1 VTEGIESGHTFDLT
15 WTPERTGNWL
25 FHCHMTSPSPTL
37 HPLDAKPTA
46 DAAGHDHSA
55 GMGGLVI
62 GITVLPGATPSAVP
76 VETKN
81 TRKLQLAI
89 SDNPEK
95 IPLYRLD
102 LSDPA
107 APQKPVKKKQ
117 PALLG
122 PPIILT
128 RGEPVEIEVKNQS
141 GNPTAIHWHGIEVES
156 YYDGV
161 PGWSGSGQQI
171 TPPVAPGTSFIA
183 HITPPRAGT
192 FIYHTHWHDET
203 QIRNG
208 LYGPL
213 IVLEP
218 GQKLDPD
225 QDRTFVFSVG
235 IYPPLGFAM
244 LINGQP
250 GPDPLPLHTGKR
262 YRFRLINITNDG
274 SDLRVRLLMK
284 DQPVSWRVIAKDG
297 ADLPVAQVVTSTA
310 DMFLAVGSTCDV
322 EVTLERPGPLGLQ
335 ISSEILAAVTMYPFF
350 ALPK

>member
-107 APQKPVKKKQ
+107 APAEAGEKK
-117 PALLG
+117 A
-122 PPIILT
+122 T
-128 RGEPVEIEVKNQS
+128 RTS
-141 GNPTAIHWHGIEVES
+141 GAADHSH
-156 YYDGV
+156 
-161 PGWSGSGQQI
+161 PG
-171 TPPVAPGTSFIA
+171 
-183 HITPPRAGT
+183 
-192 FIYHTHWHDET
+192 
-203 QIRNG
+203 
-208 LYGPL
+208 
-213 IVLEP
+213 
-218 GQKLDPD
+218 
-225 QDRTFVFSVG
+225 
-235 IYPPLGFAM
+235 
-244 LINGQP
+244 
-250 GPDPLPLHTGKR
+250 
-262 YRFRLINITNDG
+262 
-274 SDLRVRLLMK
+274 
-284 DQPVSWRVIAKDG
+284 G
-297 ADLPVAQVVTSTA
+297 ARGD
-310 DMFLAVGSTCDV
+310 
-322 EVTLERPGPLGLQ
+322 
-335 ISSEILAAVTMYPFF
+335 
-350 ALPK
+350 